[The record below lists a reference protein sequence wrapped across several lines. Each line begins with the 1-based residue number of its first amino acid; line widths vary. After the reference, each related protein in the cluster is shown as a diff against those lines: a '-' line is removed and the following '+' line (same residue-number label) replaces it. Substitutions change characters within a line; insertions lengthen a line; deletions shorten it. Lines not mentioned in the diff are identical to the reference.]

1 MKTQIG
7 LWIDHRKATI
17 VTMTAQGEEIGQITS
32 KVEKHPQR
40 ATDASPKGPYEA
52 QQVPADD
59 SQQRAFTGHL
69 NKYYDAVIAAI
80 HHADSILIMG
90 PGEAKTELKKRLEEK
105 NHGEQERIVTV
116 EPADKMTNPQIA
128 AKVRDHFAN

>member
-17 VTMTAQGEEIGQITS
+17 VTMTAQGEEIEQITS

-69 NKYYDAVIAAI
+69 NKYYDAVIEAI
-80 HHADSILIMG
+80 DNAEEIFILG
-90 PGEAKTELKKRLEEK
+90 PGEAKTELKKRIEEK
-105 NHGEQERIVTV
+105 SHGEHKRNVVV
-116 EPADKMTNPQIA
+116 EAADKMTNPQIA
-128 AKVRDHFAN
+128 AKVRDHFAK